1 MALDQAILDDIAEKI
16 AGGLRMLGGVKD
28 EAQSQV
34 KAVVTGVLQ
43 DLDVVTGERMEVAEA
58 MLAKTRA
65 RIEELESRIA
75 ELEARLKQA
84 GK

>member
-28 EAQSQV
+28 EAQSQI

-58 MLAKTRA
+58 MLSKTRA
-65 RIEELESRIA
+65 RIEELETRIA